1 MIINA
6 QESNIQVVG
15 DITEFKSSID
25 PKNLEF
31 ITTLLSSNL
40 YSAPERSFIREIVS
54 NAWDSQVEAGTT
66 DIPIIIKITEY
77 KANISGYYER
87 FDGFGDITIRDVGT
101 GLSPERFNDIY
112 RNIGSSTKRESNDYH
127 GAFGIGH
134 LSGFSCS
141 NTMYITSYYEG
152 TCYEYI
158 GIKDANT
165 IVYTLV
171 STTPTTEKS
180 GLEVTLKNIY
190 LEKYRNSLKYIMFFP
205 NVYIDDNNP
214 YHYDSG
220 DINNIK
226 IKKHTNFWV
235 SSSIIRDK
243 ILLGN
248 VLYPLAFNELN
259 LKANSALDRFY
270 ENIKPTGIVLKFDIG
285 ELSVTP
291 NRENIIYTKDCI
303 AKIINKIEAA
313 YKEITDIIEDKLK
326 EDYTDIICYAK
337 LIQNDKGF
345 DFFENKLTHFN
356 YGEYLIPKSQV
367 MHIKYKGKDISMYK
381 DLFWYLTENISYC
394 SKCVICGSSVYN
406 TTSDVKS
413 VPYKYKSRLNL
424 TYIDTNVGDGDI
436 KIIILKED
444 VKLSKYIK
452 EYLIDINFNSES
464 NDIIVLY
471 PLDLNTIKNSIKLAT
486 RLDTYNDVGTVD
498 FIIQEIID
506 YLYSKGTIIDF
517 NNDADFLKFKESRK
531 EENKL
536 NRKSSINYKNVI
548 INVYN
553 FSYCTARK
561 HTFST
566 LDKAIKFLED
576 CHKGIVTIDRDTPD
590 NIKDIILKR
599 GFLPIFVNKKIKEV
613 LKEYSFNV
621 ELDWVINND
630 PYLSYYK
637 TILEIFKEEG
647 VLIDKLQAL
656 AKVVSTNYSGDIRN
670 IIKVKQFEKNCPFY
684 TRQAELSGK
693 TDESLK
699 NRLLKIKDFLKKY
712 DEASTLLVDSGITE
726 STYRGIVDYKYI
738 SLITKVLVKNKSFIV
753 NAKAYRSTKKNKLIN
768 MLCKK

>member
-6 QESNIQVVG
+6 QESNIQVIG

-54 NAWDSQVEAGTT
+54 NAWDAQVEAGTT
-66 DIPIIIKITEY
+66 NIPIIIKITE
-77 KANISGYYER
+77 NITNKNSYYESST
-87 FDGFGDITIRDVGT
+87 GFGDITIRDFGT

-141 NTMYITSYYEG
+141 NTMYVTSYYNG

-180 GLEVTLKNIY
+180 GLEVTLKNVY
-190 LEKYRNSLKYIMFFP
+190 LEKYRKSLKYIMFFP

-214 YHYDSG
+214 YHYNV
-220 DINNIK
+220 DINNVK
-226 IKKHTNFWV
+226 IKKYTNFWV
-235 SSSIIRDK
+235 SSNIIRDK

-248 VLYPLAFNELN
+248 VLYPLNFNELN
-259 LKANSALDRFY
+259 LKVNSALDKFH
-270 ENIKPTGIVLKFDIG
+270 ENIKSTGIVLKFDIG

-303 AKIINKIEAA
+303 AKITNKIEAA
-313 YKEITDIIEDKLK
+313 YKEITDIIEDNLK
-326 EDYTDIICYAK
+326 EDYTDIIYYAK

-345 DFFENKLTHFN
+345 DFFENKLTRFN
-356 YGEYLIPKSQV
+356 YGDYLIPKSQV

-394 SKCVICGSSVYN
+394 SKCMICGSSVYN
-406 TTSDVKS
+406 ITSDIKS

-424 TYIDTNVGDGDI
+424 TYIDANVGNNDI
-436 KIIILKED
+436 KLVILKED
-444 VKLSKYIK
+444 IKLSKYIK
-452 EYLIDINFNSES
+452 EYLININLNSES

-471 PLDLNTIKNSIKLAT
+471 PLDLDTIKDSILLAA
-486 RLDTYNDVGTVD
+486 RLDAYNDTGIID
-498 FIIQEIID
+498 FIIQEVID
-506 YLYSKGTIIDF
+506 YIYSKGTVIDF

-536 NRKSSINYKNVI
+536 NRKKSSINYKDVI

-553 FSYCTARK
+553 FSYCAARK
-561 HTFST
+561 HTFSN
-566 LDKAIKFLED
+566 LDKAVKFLEG

-590 NIKDIILKR
+590 SSKDIILSR
-599 GFLPIFVNKKIKEV
+599 GFLPIFVNKKIREI
-613 LKEYSFNV
+613 LKEYSFNI
-621 ELDWVINND
+621 ELSWVLNDD

-637 TILEIFKEEG
+637 TILETFKEEIS
-647 VLIDKLQAL
+647 LTSRLQAL
-656 AKVVSTNYSGDIRN
+656 GKVISSNYLEDIN
-670 IIKVKQFEKNCPFY
+670 SVLKVKLFEDKCPSY
-684 TRQAELSGK
+684 KRQAELCGK

-699 NRLLKIKDFLKKY
+699 NRMLKIKEFLKKY
-712 DEASTLLVDSGITE
+712 DEALDILEDSGVKIDYYNIIQDCK
-726 STYRGIVDYKYI
+726 YR
-738 SLITKVLVKNKSFIV
+738 SLLGKVLVKNKSFIV
-753 NAKAYRSTKKNKLIN
+753 NPSVYRSIKKNKLIN
-768 MLCKK
+768 ILCKK

>member
-1 MIINA
+1 MIINN
-6 QESNIQVVG
+6 QESNIQVIG

-54 NAWDSQVEAGTT
+54 NAWDAQVEAGTT
-66 DIPIIIKITEY
+66 DIPIIIKITE
-77 KANISGYYER
+77 NITNKNSYYESST
-87 FDGFGDITIRDVGT
+87 GFGDITIRDFGT

-141 NTMYITSYYEG
+141 NTMYVTSYYNG

-180 GLEVTLKNIY
+180 GLEVTLKNVY
-190 LEKYRNSLKYIMFFP
+190 LEKYRKSLKYIMFFP

-214 YHYDSG
+214 YHYDV
-220 DINNIK
+220 DINNVK
-226 IKKHTNFWV
+226 IKKYTNFWV
-235 SSSIIRDK
+235 SSNIIRDK

-248 VLYPLAFNELN
+248 VLYPLSFNELN
-259 LKANSALDRFY
+259 LKINSALERFH

-313 YKEITDIIEDKLK
+313 YKEITDIIEDNLK
-326 EDYTDIICYAK
+326 EDYTDIIYYAK

-345 DFFENKLTHFN
+345 DFFENKLTRFN
-356 YGEYLIPKSQV
+356 YGDYLIPKSQV

-394 SKCVICGSSVYN
+394 SKCMICGSSVYN
-406 TTSDVKS
+406 ITSDIKS

-424 TYIDTNVGDGDI
+424 TYIDANVGNNDI
-436 KIIILKED
+436 KLVILKED
-444 VKLSKYIK
+444 IKLSKYIK
-452 EYLIDINFNSES
+452 EYLININLNSES

-471 PLDLNTIKNSIKLAT
+471 PLDLATIKDSILLAA
-486 RLDTYNDVGTVD
+486 RLDAYNDTGIID
-498 FIIQEIID
+498 FIIQEVID
-506 YLYSKGTIIDF
+506 YIYSKGTVIDF

-536 NRKSSINYKNVI
+536 NRKNSINYKDVI

-553 FSYCTARK
+553 FSYYAARK
-561 HTFST
+561 HTFSN
-566 LDKAIKFLED
+566 LDKAIKFLESQ
-576 CHKGIVTIDRDTPD
+576 HKGIVTIDRDTPD

-599 GFLPIFVNKKIKEV
+599 GFLPIFVNKKIREV

-656 AKVVSTNYSGDIRN
+656 AKVVSTNYSEDIRN
-670 IIKVKQFEKNCPFY
+670 IIKVKQFERNCPFY
-684 TRQAELSGK
+684 ARQAELSGK

-712 DEASTLLVDSGITE
+712 DEALDILEDSGVKTDYYNIIQDCR
-726 STYRGIVDYKYI
+726 YR
-738 SLITKVLVKNKSFIV
+738 SLLGKVLVKNKSFIV
-753 NAKAYRSTKKNKLIN
+753 NPSVYRSIRKNKLIN
-768 MLCKK
+768 ILCKK

>member
-1 MIINA
+1 MIINN
-6 QESNIQVVG
+6 QESNIQVIG

-54 NAWDSQVEAGTT
+54 NAWDAQVEAGTT
-66 DIPIIIKITEY
+66 DIPIIIKITE
-77 KANISGYYER
+77 NITNKNSYYESST
-87 FDGFGDITIRDVGT
+87 GFGDITIRDFGT

-141 NTMYITSYYEG
+141 NTMYVTSYYNG

-180 GLEVTLKNIY
+180 GLEVTLKNVY
-190 LEKYRNSLKYIMFFP
+190 LEKYRKSLKYIMFFP

-214 YHYDSG
+214 YRYGDI
-220 DINNIK
+220 DINNVK
-226 IKKHTNFWV
+226 IKKYTNFWI

-248 VLYPLAFNELN
+248 VLYPLSFNELN
-259 LKANSALDRFY
+259 LKVNSALDRFH

-303 AKIINKIEAA
+303 TKITNKIEAA

-345 DFFENKLTHFN
+345 DFFENKLTRFN
-356 YGEYLIPKSQV
+356 YGDYLIPKSQV

-394 SKCVICGSSVYN
+394 SKCVICGSNVYN
-406 TTSDVKS
+406 ITSDIKS

-424 TYIDTNVGDGDI
+424 TYIDTNIDTI
-436 KIIILKED
+436 KLIILKED
-444 VKLSKYIK
+444 IKLSKYIK
-452 EYLIDINFNSES
+452 EYLININFNSES
-464 NDIIVLY
+464 NDDIIVLY
-471 PLDLNTIKNSIKLAT
+471 PLDLNTIKDSIMLAA
-486 RLDTYNDVGTVD
+486 RLDAYNDTGIID

-506 YLYSKGTIIDF
+506 YFYSKGTVIDF

-531 EENKL
+531 AENKL
-536 NRKSSINYKNVI
+536 NRKSSINYKDVI

-561 HTFST
+561 HTFSN

-599 GFLPIFVNKKIKEV
+599 GFLPIFVNKKIREV

-656 AKVVSTNYSGDIRN
+656 AKVVSTNYLGDIRN
-670 IIKVKQFEKNCPFY
+670 IIKVKQFERNCPCY
-684 TRQAELSGK
+684 ARQAELSGK

-712 DEASTLLVDSGITE
+712 DEASTILVESGITE
-726 STYRGIVDYKYI
+726 STYRGITDYKYI

-753 NAKAYRSTKKNKLIN
+753 NAKAYRSIRKNKLIN
-768 MLCKK
+768 ILCKK

>member
-1 MIINA
+1 MIINN
-6 QESNIQVVG
+6 QESNIQVIG

-54 NAWDSQVEAGTT
+54 NAWDAQVEAGTT
-66 DIPIIIKITEY
+66 DIPIIIKITE
-77 KANISGYYER
+77 NITNKNSNYER
-87 FDGFGDITIRDVGT
+87 FNGFGDITIRDFGT

-141 NTMYITSYYEG
+141 NTMYVTSYYNG

-180 GLEVTLKNIY
+180 GLEVTLKNVY
-190 LEKYRNSLKYIMFFP
+190 LEKYRKSLKYIMFFP
-205 NVYIDDNNP
+205 NVYIDDNN
-214 YHYDSG
+214 HYDYYG
-220 DINNIK
+220 IDINNVK
-226 IKKHTNFWV
+226 IKKYTNFWV

-248 VLYPLAFNELN
+248 VLYPLNFGEIN
-259 LKANSALDRFY
+259 LKTNSVLEKFY

-303 AKIINKIEAA
+303 AKITNKIEAA
-313 YKEITDIIEDKLK
+313 YKEITDIIEDNLK
-326 EDYTDIICYAK
+326 EDYTDIICYAN

-345 DFFENKLTHFN
+345 DFFENKLIRFTFG
-356 YGEYLIPKSQV
+356 YYLIPKSQV

-394 SKCVICGSSVYN
+394 SKCMIHDSSVYN
-406 TTSDVKS
+406 ITSDIKS
-413 VPYKYKSRLNL
+413 IPYKYKSRLNL
-424 TYIDTNVGDGDI
+424 AYIGTNVGNNNI
-436 KIIILKED
+436 KLVILKED
-444 VKLSKYIK
+444 IKLGKYIK
-452 EYLIDINFNSES
+452 EYLININFNSKS

-486 RLDTYNDVGTVD
+486 RLDTYNDTGIID

-506 YLYSKGTIIDF
+506 YIYSKGTVIDF
-517 NNDADFLKFKESRK
+517 NNDADFLKFRESRK

-536 NRKSSINYKNVI
+536 NRKNGINYKDVI

-561 HTFST
+561 HTFKN
-566 LDKAIKFLED
+566 LDDAVKFLED

-599 GFLPIFVNKKIKEV
+599 GFLPIFVNKKIREV

-637 TILEIFKEEG
+637 TILEIFKEEV

-656 AKVVSTNYSGDIRN
+656 AKVVSTNYSKDIRN
-670 IIKVKQFEKNCPFY
+670 IIKVKQFERNCPFY
-684 TRQAELSGK
+684 TKQAELSGK

-712 DEASTLLVDSGITE
+712 EEASTILVESGINE
-726 STYRGIVDYKYI
+726 STYGAITNYKYI

-753 NAKAYRSTKKNKLIN
+753 NATAYRSIKKNKLIN
-768 MLCKK
+768 ILCKK

>member
-1 MIINA
+1 MIINN
-6 QESNIQVVG
+6 QESNIQVIG

-54 NAWDSQVEAGTT
+54 NAWDAQVEAGTT
-66 DIPIIIKITEY
+66 DIPIIIKITE
-77 KANISGYYER
+77 NITNKNSYYESST
-87 FDGFGDITIRDVGT
+87 GFGDITIRDFGT

-141 NTMYITSYYEG
+141 NTMYVTSYYNG

-180 GLEVTLKNIY
+180 GLEVTLKNVY
-190 LEKYRNSLKYIMFFP
+190 LEKYRKSLKYIMFFP

-214 YHYDSG
+214 YHYDV
-220 DINNIK
+220 DINNVK
-226 IKKHTNFWV
+226 IKKYTNFWV
-235 SSSIIRDK
+235 SSNIIRDK

-248 VLYPLAFNELN
+248 VLYPLSFNELN
-259 LKANSALDRFY
+259 LKINSALERFH

-303 AKIINKIEAA
+303 AKITNKIEAA
-313 YKEITDIIEDKLK
+313 YKEITDIIEDNLK
-326 EDYTDIICYAK
+326 EDYTDIIYYAK

-345 DFFENKLTHFN
+345 DFFENKLTRFN
-356 YGEYLIPKSQV
+356 YGDYLIPKSQV

-394 SKCVICGSSVYN
+394 SKCMICGSSVYN
-406 TTSDVKS
+406 ITSDIKS

-424 TYIDTNVGDGDI
+424 TYIDANVGNNDI
-436 KIIILKED
+436 KLVILKED
-444 VKLSKYIK
+444 IKLSKYIK
-452 EYLIDINFNSES
+452 EYLININLNSES

-471 PLDLNTIKNSIKLAT
+471 PLDLNTIKDSILLAA
-486 RLDTYNDVGTVD
+486 RLDAYNDTGIID
-498 FIIQEIID
+498 FIIQEVID
-506 YLYSKGTIIDF
+506 YIYSKGTVIDF

-536 NRKSSINYKNVI
+536 NRKKSSINYKDVI

-553 FSYCTARK
+553 FSYCAARK
-561 HTFST
+561 HTFSN
-566 LDKAIKFLED
+566 LDKAVKFLEG

-590 NIKDIILKR
+590 SSKDIILSR
-599 GFLPIFVNKKIKEV
+599 GFLPIFVNKKIREI
-613 LKEYSFNV
+613 LKEYSFNI
-621 ELDWVINND
+621 ELSWVLNDD

-637 TILEIFKEEG
+637 TILETFKEEIS
-647 VLIDKLQAL
+647 LTSRLQAL
-656 AKVVSTNYSGDIRN
+656 GKVISSNYLEDIN
-670 IIKVKQFEKNCPFY
+670 SVLKVKLFEDKCPSY
-684 TRQAELSGK
+684 KRQAELCGK

-699 NRLLKIKDFLKKY
+699 NRMLKIKEFLKKY
-712 DEASTLLVDSGITE
+712 DEALDILEDSGVKIDYYNTIQDCK
-726 STYRGIVDYKYI
+726 YR
-738 SLITKVLVKNKSFIV
+738 SLLGKVLVKNKSFIV
-753 NAKAYRSTKKNKLIN
+753 NPSVYRSIRKNKLIN
-768 MLCKK
+768 ILCKK